1 MLGSMEG
8 LFLSAVDQHIPTK
21 TVIDT
26 NLSPWI
32 DSEFR
37 HHMGKKYTALRKYRL
52 NKSDHKQAVK
62 LRSLSQRVKL
72 LV

>member
-52 NKSDHKQAVK
+52 NKSDP
-62 LRSLSQRVKL
+62 
-72 LV
+72 